1 MKKFLTLLLTVI
13 MSVSLL
19 ASCGDPVYDDFEN
32 FLNNEMTDVN
42 ANYEKIKAEA
52 ATWENLDIEADET
65 ALETSISDV
74 LLPIVNDSL
83 EKLGK
88 IEPET
93 DDVKAVKDKY
103 VKVMEAYKAGFDDIL
118 AGLQSLDE
126 DKILAGNDEINNA
139 ITLLEEYNTA
149 LDALAEKVGA
159 KIEY

>member
-52 ATWENLDIEADET
+52 ATWENLDIETDET

-139 ITLLEEYNTA
+139 ITLLEEYNAA
-149 LDALAEKVGA
+149 LEALAEKVGA